1 MSFDSWL
8 AFTLACVVLTLTPGP
23 SVLLV
28 IGQAL
33 SKGKKAAMMCVAG
46 DVVGG
51 IVLMGLSFAGVGAI
65 LATSA
70 VLFQI
75 VKWAGVIYLAY
86 LGYRQITEARAGGGQ
101 FGEIDD
107 HPNSAGWNSLW
118 AGMVTA
124 ILNPKAIVF
133 YMAFLA
139 QFMDPTGNIAL
150 QATILIGTSTIVVA
164 ILLAGYALIATRAKA
179 TFQSRSAQRK
189 IGYTSGTFLIGG
201 SVLMAT
207 TR

>member
-1 MSFDSWL
+1 
-8 AFTLACVVLTLTPGP
+8 
-23 SVLLV
+23 
-28 IGQAL
+28 
-33 SKGKKAAMMCVAG
+33 MMCIAG

-51 IVLMGLSFAGVGAI
+51 IVLMGLSFAGLGAI

-70 VLFQI
+70 ILFQI

-86 LGYRQITEARAGGGQ
+86 LGYRQIVETRAGGTQ
-101 FGEIDD
+101 YNEADIS
-107 HPNSAGWNSLW
+107 PESAGWNSLW

-139 QFMDPTGNIAL
+139 QFMDPTGNFWL
-150 QATILIGTSTIVVA
+150 QATILIATSTIVVV

-189 IGYTSGTFLIGG
+189 IGYTSGSFLIGG

>member
-8 AFTLACVVLTLTPGP
+8 AFILACVVLTLIPGP

-28 IGQAL
+28 VGQAL
-33 SKGKKAAMMCVAG
+33 SRGRKAAMMCIAG
-46 DVVGG
+46 DVIGG

-75 VKWAGVIYLAY
+75 VKWAGVIYLGY
-86 LGYRQITEARAGGGQ
+86 LGYRQIVETRGGSAQ
-101 FGEIDD
+101 FDEVDVSSD
-107 HPNSAGWNSLW
+107 SDGWNSLW

-139 QFMDPTGNIAL
+139 QFMDPTGNIWL
-150 QATILIGTSTIVVA
+150 QATILTATSTIVVA
-164 ILLAGYALIATRAKA
+164 ILLAGYALIATRAKT
-179 TFQSRSAQRK
+179 TFQSNLAQRK
-189 IGYTSGTFLIGG
+189 IGYTSGSFLIGG